1 MPSTASLKI
10 KLFDK
15 SLPIP
20 EYKSPGAVGFDV
32 YLRKTV
38 VIKPREVVLAPVNV
52 ALEPPKGCFVILTAR
67 SSMYKHG
74 VMLANG
80 IGIGDEDFKGDED
93 EYHMSLLNF
102 TNKLITIKKGERIG
116 QMIIVSYVKVKFKVV
131 DSLGHPTRGGFGS
144 TGRK

>member
-1 MPSTASLKI
+1 MPKQKILKI

-15 SLPIP
+15 SLPVP
-20 EYKSPGAVGFDV
+20 EYKSKGAVAFDV

-38 VIKPREVVLAPVNV
+38 VIKPHTVVLAPVNV
-52 ALEPPKGCFVILTAR
+52 AFQLPKGCFAILAAR

-80 IGIGDEDFKGDED
+80 IGIGDEDFCGDED

-102 TNKLITIKKGERIG
+102 TNKAVSIKKGERIG
-116 QMIIVSYVKVKFKVV
+116 QFVIVQYIKTKLKIVEK
-131 DSLGHPTRGGFGS
+131 LGNRNRGGFGS
-144 TGRK
+144 TGKK

>member
-1 MPSTASLKI
+1 MPSAKTIKI

-38 VIKPREVVLAPVNV
+38 SIKPREVVLAPVNV
-52 ALEPPKGCFVILTAR
+52 ALEPPKGCFVILAAR

-80 IGIGDEDFKGDED
+80 IGIGDEDFKGDQD

-102 TNKLITIKKGERIG
+102 TNKKVTIKKGERIG
-116 QMIIVSYVKVKFKVV
+116 QMIIVSYVRAKFTVV
-131 DSLGHPTRGGFGS
+131 DLLGHPTRGGFGS
-144 TGRK
+144 TGV